1 MDEMYPEGHK
11 WSFVGSK
18 MQKVLIWLAQDENTR
33 EVVGCATGDRSA
45 ETAQELWDSLPGV
58 YRQCAFIHTDFWDAY
73 AKVLPSKRYKAV
85 GKETGKT
92 CYIERL
98 NNTFRQRISRLVR
111 KTLSFSKK
119 LEHHKAAIWNFIH
132 HYNASLK
139 LS

>member
-1 MDEMYPEGHK
+1 
-11 WSFVGSK
+11 
-18 MQKVLIWLAQDENTR
+18 MQKVWIWLAQDEDTR
-33 EVVGCATGDRSA
+33 EIVGCAIADRSA
-45 ETAQELWDSLPGV
+45 ETAQELWDSLPPI
-58 YRQCAFIHTDFWDAY
+58 YRQCAIIHTDFWEAY
-73 AKVLPSKRYKAV
+73 AKVLPSKRYKAA

-119 LEHHKAAIWNFIH
+119 LEHHKAAIWNFIP
-132 HYNASLK
+132 HYNASLRPK

>member
-1 MDEMYPEGHK
+1 MDEM
-11 WSFVGSK
+11 WSYVGSK
-18 MQKVLIWLAQDENTR
+18 LQKVWIWLAQDEDTR
-33 EVVGCATGDRSA
+33 EVVGCAKGDRSA
-45 ETAQELWDSLPGV
+45 KTAQELWDSLPPV
-58 YRQCAFIHTDFWDAY
+58 YRQCAFIHTDFWEAY
-73 AKVLPSKRYKAV
+73 ALVLPPKRYKAV

-139 LS
+139 PSLQP